1 MPVSHHPPLGAVVL
15 CDFSKGF
22 VPPEMVKRRP
32 AIVISPKIS
41 ARAGLCTV
49 VPISTEV
56 PRVILAYHVE
66 LAGLDLPAPWD
77 KGPNW
82 VKADMVYAVSFSRID
97 LFRRRSPDGSRR
109 IYDEKT
115 LPPEDLLNVRKA
127 VLCGLGMMNLTKHL

>member
-1 MPVSHHPPLGAVVL
+1 MPVSHPPKLGAVVL

-41 ARAGLCTV
+41 VRAGLCTV

-66 LAGLDLPAPWD
+66 LTGLDLPPPWD
-77 KGPNW
+77 TGPNW
-82 VKADMVYAVSFSRID
+82 VKADMVYAVSLSRID
-97 LFRRRSPDGSRR
+97 LFRRRSEHGGKR

-115 LPPEDLLNVRKA
+115 LSPEDLLKVRKA
-127 VLCGLGMMNLTKHL
+127 VLCGLGMMNLTQHL

>member
-1 MPVSHHPPLGAVVL
+1 MAVSHHPRLGAVVL
-15 CDFSKGF
+15 CDFNKGF

-41 ARAGLCTV
+41 PRAGLCTV

-66 LAGLDLPAPWD
+66 LTGLDLPAPWD
-77 KGPNW
+77 TGPNW
-82 VKADMVYAVSFSRID
+82 VKADMVYAVSLSRID
-97 LFRRRSPDGSRR
+97 LFRRRSEDDGKR

-115 LPPEDLLNVRKA
+115 LPPEDLLKVRKA

>member
-1 MPVSHHPPLGAVVL
+1 MAVSHHPRLGAVVL

-41 ARAGLCTV
+41 LRAGLCTV

-66 LAGLDLPAPWD
+66 LTGLDLPAPWD
-77 KGPNW
+77 TGPNW
-82 VKADMVYAVSFSRID
+82 VKADMVYAVSLSRID
-97 LFRRRSPDGSRR
+97 LFRRRSEGDDKRV
-109 IYDEKT
+109 YDEKT
-115 LPPEDLLNVRKA
+115 LPPDDLLKVRKA